1 MARPRSDLRL
11 DNRCRTNHPTQL
23 VISQKMDYVNWSF
36 GFSRG
41 VVGFR
46 LDTITSGSTFVRS
59 VVGRSSMRT
68 PDRGRLADDRKRAN
82 FDHER
87 VQRDPSAVDPADLM
101 DPVS

>member
-59 VVGRSSMRT
+59 VVGRSRCAH
-68 PDRGRLADDRKRAN
+68 RIADDSRTIAN
-82 FDHER
+82 EPTSITNESSVIR
-87 VQRDPSAVDPADLM
+87 RRLTPPT
-101 DPVS
+101 